1 MKLIK
6 PKFTKLNIG
15 CGYEK
20 KEGFVNID
28 KAREV
33 NPDYIVDIEKGLP
46 FPDNSFDYIFSQHCL
61 EHVRPQYWKFVLD
74 EIARVAKDGCILE
87 LYLPF
92 DNIWNR
98 TNSDHYRT
106 FHWTS
111 FAQNEVGSNRFY
123 YTKLKLKRIEKV
135 PNRIVR
141 AIYVFFPIFFKEV
154 HFKYRII
161 KK

>member
-1 MKLIK
+1 MKIIK

-15 CGYEK
+15 CGFEK

-28 KAREV
+28 KAKEV
-33 NPDYIVDIEKGLP
+33 NPDFIIDIENGLP
-46 FPDNSFDYIFSQHCL
+46 FPDNSFNYIFSQHCL
-61 EHVRPQYWKFVLD
+61 EHINPAKWKFVLD

-87 LYLPF
+87 LFLPF

-111 FAQNEVGSNRFY
+111 FAQNEIGSNRIY
-123 YTKLKLKRIEKV
+123 YSKLKLKRIGNV
-135 PNRIVR
+135 PNRFVR
-141 AIYVFFPIFFKEV
+141 LLYILFPFFFKEV
-154 HFKYRII
+154 HFKYRIV